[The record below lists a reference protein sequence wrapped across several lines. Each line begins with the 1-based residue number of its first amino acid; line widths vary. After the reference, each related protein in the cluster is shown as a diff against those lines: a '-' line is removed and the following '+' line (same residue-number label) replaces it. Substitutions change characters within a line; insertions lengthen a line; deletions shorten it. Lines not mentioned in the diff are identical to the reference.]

1 MSERS
6 LTKFLEWAKYN
17 QPRFYADVKNRLS
30 VDGLGDW
37 SDVLNT
43 VVTAASK
50 YQADKV
56 TQKQLDINLTRAKQ
70 GQDPVNFNALPAA
83 NTAASRLPFSS
94 TNPTGYQTYTAP
106 KSNTLLYVIGAVVAI
121 AGLYFF
127 THKGGGTASAK

>member
-17 QPRFYADVKNRLS
+17 QPRFYADVKSRLS

-50 YQADKV
+50 YSADKV

-70 GQDPVNFNALPAA
+70 GQDPVNFNSLPA
-83 NTAASRLPFSS
+83 TATGIKAPFSA
-94 TNPTGYQTYTAP
+94 TNPTGYPLYTPP
-106 KSNTLLYVIGAVVAI
+106 KSSNTMLYVIGAVVAI

-127 THKGGGTASAK
+127 THKGGGAPSAK